1 MHRTIW
7 LYYFVTGLLSFAAG
21 LPAMDSWASAL
32 VPDLP
37 AAACPL
43 PAPGA
48 DLTRADLSLCLAA
61 GFATL
66 RDLAGDGLALLLQAS
81 PQMPAAQWLRTAD
94 AAMLLI
100 GSLCAA
106 IALIWGWATLM
117 TRMAALSMAG
127 SYTLVRAM
135 GAALERR

>member
-21 LPAMDSWASAL
+21 LPAMDDWASAL

-37 AAACPL
+37 ATACRLGAA
-43 PAPGA
+43 GA
-48 DLTRADLSLCLAA
+48 ELSRAELSLCLAA

-66 RDLAGDGLALLLQAS
+66 RDLAGDGVSLLFRATTDMS
-81 PQMPAAQWLRTAD
+81 AAQWMRTAD
-94 AAMLLI
+94 VAILLI

-127 SYTLVRAM
+127 SYTLVRAV
-135 GAALERR
+135 GTALERR